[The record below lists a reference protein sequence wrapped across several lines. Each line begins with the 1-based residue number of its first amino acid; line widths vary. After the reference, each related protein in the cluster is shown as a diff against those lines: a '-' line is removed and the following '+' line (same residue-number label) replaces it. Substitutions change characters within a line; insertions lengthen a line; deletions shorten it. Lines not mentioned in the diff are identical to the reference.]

1 MIELQKSSKM
11 LQQKQGLKLN
21 VEDLPELIEP
31 AWVKTMTKLNI
42 LSAFK
47 STGIWP
53 YNKNWVENNLVKFKT
68 SHLISSSKD
77 INKFDKLGDFINK
90 HKILRQD
97 SKALNSLNLAV
108 IERLPLKEHYL
119 KNKII

>member
-11 LQQKQGLKLN
+11 LQQKQGLKSN
-21 VEDLPELIEP
+21 VDDLPELIEP
-31 AWVKTMTKLNI
+31 AWVKTMTKLYI
-42 LSAFK
+42 LLAFK
-47 STGIWP
+47 STRIWP
-53 YNKNWVENNLVKFKT
+53 YNKNWVEHNLDKFKT

-97 SKALNSLNLAV
+97 SKALNNLDLAV

>member
-21 VEDLPELIEP
+21 VDDFPELIEP
-31 AWVKTMTKLNI
+31 AWVKTMTKQNI

-53 YNKNWVENNLVKFKT
+53 YNQNQVEHNLDKFKT
-68 SHLISSSKD
+68 SHLISLSKD
-77 INKFDKLGDFINK
+77 INKFDKLDDFINK
-90 HKILRQD
+90 HKILKQD
-97 SKALNSLNLAV
+97 SKTLNNLDLAV
-108 IERLPLKEHYL
+108 IERLPL
-119 KNKII
+119 N